1 MKKSQAYISLAITAA
16 IVSVAG
22 IYAQQAISKTTPT
35 TGGNI
40 SVNGVTIPQARVN
53 AAIKTQTAQGAP
65 ESPEMMNAI
74 KDRLIMLELISQ
86 EAKKKGLEKNAEI
99 ADRIA
104 LARQEILANAFVQ
117 EYVKGNPV
125 SDADLK
131 KEYEAYK
138 AQVGDKEYKPRHIL
152 VEKEDEAKA
161 IIADLNKGGDFTKI
175 AKEKSKDPGSKD
187 NGGDL
192 EWGPAARFVPSF
204 ADALKALQKGQ
215 VTQKPIQTNFG
226 YHVIKMDD
234 VRDAKPQSFE
244 ELKDGL
250 RNRAQQQQIQKLL
263 ADMRAKAKIVD
274 SK

>member
-1 MKKSQAYISLAITAA
+1 MKKTQAYISLAITAA

-22 IYAQQAISKTTPT
+22 IYAQQAISKTTT
-35 TGGNI
+35 TGAGI
-40 SVNGVTIPQARVN
+40 SVNGVSIPQARVN
-53 AAIKTQTAQGAP
+53 AAVKSQTAQGAP
-65 ESPEMMNAI
+65 ESPEMLNAV

-104 LARQEILANAFVQ
+104 LARQEILANAYVQ

-125 SDADLK
+125 NDADLK

-161 IIADLNKGGDFTKI
+161 IIADLGKGGDFTKI

-192 EWGPAARFVPSF
+192 DWGPSARFVPAF

-234 VRDAKPQSFE
+234 VRDAKPQTFE
-244 ELKDGL
+244 ELKEGL
-250 RNRAQQQQIQKLL
+250 RNRAQQQQVQKLL
-263 ADMRAKAKIVD
+263 ADIRSKAKIVD